1 MMVAYLVVEETD
13 YSRETALVA
22 QAANTKWAP
31 WMAVSA
37 MCVVEEQV
45 ASTSQPWTE
54 VLEAVVPVH
63 WRLVFLLAVCH
74 LERKTWA

>member
-1 MMVAYLVVEETD
+1 MVEETD

-22 QAANTKWAP
+22 QAANRKWAP

-37 MCVVEEQV
+37 ACVVEEQA
-45 ASTSQPWTE
+45 ASMSRPWME

-74 LERKTWA
+74 LERKTLA